1 MEEYS
6 QSIVLDIHV
15 VLKSIS
21 SFRILDHIYV
31 KDPTV
36 IKNIKA
42 LTPIFGDHQ
51 LIIFNVES
59 QKPCINALN
68 KKRDWRFYSKELL
81 NESLKTV
88 DWNIN
93 IDTVQGFWNE
103 LEYKLITV
111 IDDVIPLKDF
121 SDNFAKES
129 VPKIIKNKINK
140 RNRLLKLFRKNPNL
154 DLKCRISNLNC
165 EIRAHFFQKTKYKV
179 RKGILPGNSKSLWH
193 AVNIAKNNGQNVIP
207 DNMCFENIAVVN
219 ILESIAEFFEKKVN
233 NIFVV
238 LVRDGLDVW

>member
-1 MEEYS
+1 M
-6 QSIVLDIHV
+6 
-15 VLKSIS
+15 
-21 SFRILDHIYV
+21 
-31 KDPTV
+31 
-36 IKNIKA
+36 
-42 LTPIFGDHQ
+42 
-51 LIIFNVES
+51 
-59 QKPCINALN
+59 N

-179 RKGILPGNSKSLWH
+179 RKGILPGNSKSLWR

-207 DNMCFENIAVVN
+207 DNMCCENI
-219 ILESIAEFFEKKVN
+219 
-233 NIFVV
+233 
-238 LVRDGLDVW
+238 LDKEYPIGCSDIKTL

>member
-1 MEEYS
+1 M
-6 QSIVLDIHV
+6 
-15 VLKSIS
+15 
-21 SFRILDHIYV
+21 
-31 KDPTV
+31 
-36 IKNIKA
+36 
-42 LTPIFGDHQ
+42 
-51 LIIFNVES
+51 
-59 QKPCINALN
+59 N

-179 RKGILPGNSKSLWH
+179 RKGILPGNSKSLWR

-207 DNMCFENIAVVN
+207 DNMCCENIAVVN
-219 ILESIAEFFEKKVN
+219 ISESFAEFFEKKVN
-233 NIFVV
+233 NIVNQT
-238 LVRDGLDVW
+238 LVNPNVYNGNKRIHASNEMFMTKSNI